1 MIKPGTYQGYIRYKK
16 LFITLL
22 GGVTVLT
29 ALIAVSSGSAGLTL
43 SEVIMTIIG
52 RGSAQTKM
60 IVFNIRMPRVA
71 TAIVAGIGL
80 STVGC
85 AMQSILKNPL
95 ASSSTLGISQGAAFG
110 ASFAIVV
117 LNAGLQNATSDSVT
131 FTNPYIV
138 SICAF
143 VSAMA
148 STLIVLALSR
158 LKSSSP
164 QSMVLSG
171 VALSTMFSGG
181 TTLLQYFAADVK
193 VAAVVFW
200 TFGDLGRTS
209 WREIIIMVAVVMA
222 SFIYFMFNRWNFNA
236 LQSGEEAAKGLGV
249 NVERIRLTG
258 MFICA
263 LTASVIVSFVGTINF
278 IGLIAPHMVRRFIG
292 GDHRYLVP
300 ASALMGAVLLL
311 ISDTFARIA
320 VAPIIMPIGAI
331 TSLLGAP
338 LFLYLLFKGGRRE

>member
-1 MIKPGTYQGYIRYKK
+1 MEKPGTYKGYIRYKK
-16 LFITLL
+16 LFITIL
-22 GGVTVLT
+22 GIATALT
-29 ALIAVSSGSAGLTL
+29 ALIAVSAGSAGLTL
-43 SEVIMTIIG
+43 GEVIMTIIG

-71 TAIVAGIGL
+71 TAVVAGIGL

-85 AMQSILKNPL
+85 AMQSILENPL

-131 FTNPYIV
+131 FTNPYLV

-148 STLIVLALSR
+148 STLIVLGLSR
-158 LKSSSP
+158 IKNSSP

-209 WREIIIMVAVVMA
+209 WREIAIMAVFVI
-222 SFIYFMFNRWNFNA
+222 SSLIYFMLNRWNFNA

-249 NVERIRLTG
+249 NVERIRIVG

-278 IGLIAPHMVRRFIG
+278 IGLIAPHTVRRFIG

-338 LFLYLLFKGGRRE
+338 LFLYLLFRGGRKK